1 MKLPSYYE
9 TGPTRIPIST
19 SYYLGWIAALLYAQ
33 NKLASIKPTA
43 MSTNVK
49 RVIATP
55 LLIADLM
62 FPIFYME
69 LSGSWNLLGATIPFM
84 AFLRF
89 LDLFWVAPVVQ
100 GKEAY
105 ASMQFLQEEFW
116 VCLRKFPKTKEEE
129 KIYVKDRKFYH
140 IIPHFIV
147 HAVISDTIGAW
158 FMTFTKEDLMQMHH
172 SQPLF
177 FFGFFCM
184 ALVAMCSGFVANGYI
199 MQLAYVLMYEKGS
212 YCKAQWRRLMEFP
225 ICATSLG
232 DIWSFRWHQSL
243 KPTWLNLPF
252 QEVRILMERLLTK
265 YHVKN
270 ARRLGIMVAALSVFM
285 ISGLLHEYL
294 VYVNVGLASYKSTFI
309 GQEMC
314 FFSIH
319 GIAVMLEKFVAK
331 AFKGQSWVNSSI
343 MIWLR
348 RAWTLG
354 FACYTFPLFLRG
366 FIEFDSWHAG
376 AFSPY
381 QTTLLKI
388 MRQTPGMRSFCGSL
402 Y

>member
-1 MKLPSYYE
+1 MKLLSYFE
-9 TGPTRIPIST
+9 TGPTRISIST
-19 SYYLGWIAALLYAQ
+19 SYYLGWVAALLYAQ
-33 NKLASIKPTA
+33 NILASTKSTT

-49 RVIATP
+49 RIIATP
-55 LLIADLM
+55 LLVADLIL
-62 FPIFYME
+62 PIVYMDS
-69 LSGSWNLLGATIPFM
+69 SGSWNLLGATIPFM

-105 ASMQFLQEEFW
+105 ASMQFLQDEFW
-116 VCLRKFPKTKEEE
+116 TCLRKFPKTKEEE
-129 KIYVKDRKFYH
+129 QKYVKDRKFYH

-147 HAVISDTIGAW
+147 HATISDIIGAW
-158 FMTFTKEDLMQMHH
+158 FMTFTKEDLMQI
-172 SQPLF
+172 
-177 FFGFFCM
+177 
-184 ALVAMCSGFVANGYI
+184 GFVANGYI

-252 QEVRILMERLLTK
+252 QEVRILTDRLLTK
-265 YHVKN
+265 YHVKS
-270 ARRLGIMVAALSVFM
+270 AKRLGIMIAALSVFM
-285 ISGLLHEYL
+285 ISGALHEYL
-294 VYVNVGLASYKSTFI
+294 VYVNVGLSSYKSTFM

-314 FFSIH
+314 FFTIH
-319 GIAVMLEKFVAK
+319 GMAVMLEKFVAK
-331 AFKGQSWVNSSI
+331 AFQGQNWVNCPAV
-343 MIWLR
+343 IWLR

-366 FIEFDSWHAG
+366 FMEFDSWHAG
-376 AFSPY
+376 AFTPY

-388 MRQTPGMRSFCGSL
+388 MRQTPGMRSLCGSL